1 MLCTQKVQ
9 TLTPYGPSWNT
20 ASGSHNP
27 PPPWTSCLFQN
38 SHYISMLL
46 NLRGKCALKKTLNNL
61 GGPQQRSSIITLD
74 SHFQWRWA
82 SAVLPASSGSIFSP
96 GLLTKPPTEIAH
108 DLQFRPDESRDHFR
122 ITRCYSL
129 SVSLI
134 SVRYGPVQPD
144 VTYWAAQIN
153 LTFDAINLLVL
164 FAGVPSLTSF
174 STFCETFQLGFTKF
188 DRYQFRKKDYIT
200 SSYLVSTILIVLL

>member
-1 MLCTQKVQ
+1 M
-9 TLTPYGPSWNT
+9 G
-20 ASGSHNP
+20 
-27 PPPWTSCLFQN
+27 
-38 SHYISMLL
+38 I
-46 NLRGKCALKKTLNNL
+46 
-61 GGPQQRSSIITLD
+61 SSIT
-74 SHFQWRWA
+74 S
-82 SAVLPASSGSIFSP
+82 SSGSIFSP
-96 GLLTKPPTEIAH
+96 GLLTKPPPEIAH

-122 ITRCYSL
+122 ITRCDSL

-153 LTFDAINLLVL
+153 LTFDAISLLVI

-188 DRYQFRKKDYIT
+188 DRYQFRKKDIT
-200 SSYLVSTILIVLL
+200 SSYLVSTILIVIL